1 MANYIVGLTGG
12 IGCGKTTV
20 SNLFHAFG
28 VPVIDADIV
37 ARQVVAP
44 GSPCLSTITEHFGPD
59 ILLENGELNR
69 SLLRQKVFSNTE
81 DKTWLDNL
89 LHPAIRQ
96 RILTELAGVQSAY
109 AILVAP
115 LLLENGLEQY
125 VQRVLVIDV
134 PESVQ
139 VKRTLTRD
147 NTSEQQVKA
156 IMAAQLPRQERLNR
170 ADDIITNDSSV
181 AELAPKVAALHQQ
194 YLQLAAR

>member
-194 YLQLAAR
+194 YLQLAAG

>member
-20 SNLFHAFG
+20 SDLFQALG

-44 GSPCLSTITEHFGPD
+44 GSPCLTAITEHFGPD
-59 ILLENGELNR
+59 ILLESGELNR

-81 DKTWLDNL
+81 DKTWLNNL

-96 RILTELAGVQSAY
+96 KILSELAEVQSAY

-139 VKRTLTRD
+139 VRRTLARD
-147 NTSEQQVKA
+147 NTSEEQVKA
-156 IMAAQLPRQERLNR
+156 IMAAQLPRQERLKR
-170 ADDIITNDSSV
+170 ADDVIANDSSV
-181 AELAPKVAALHQQ
+181 ADLTSKVAALHQQ
-194 YLQLAAR
+194 YLQMAAR

>member
-20 SNLFHAFG
+20 SNLFQAYG
-28 VPVIDADIV
+28 VPVVDADIV
-37 ARQVVAP
+37 ARKVVEP
-44 GSPCLSTITEHFGPD
+44 DTPCLAAITEHFGPG
-59 ILLENGELNR
+59 ILLESGELNR
-69 SLLRQKVFSNTE
+69 SLLREKVFSSNE
-81 DKTWLDNL
+81 DKTWLNNL

-96 RILTELAGVQSAY
+96 RILTELAEVQSTY

-139 VKRTLTRD
+139 IARTLTRD
-147 NTSEQQVKA
+147 NTNEQQIKS
-156 IMAAQLPRQERLNR
+156 IMAAQLPRNERLKR

-181 AELAPKVAALHQQ
+181 ADLTPKVAALHQQ
-194 YLQLAAR
+194 YLQMAAR

>member
-20 SNLFHAFG
+20 SDLFQALG

-44 GSPCLSTITEHFGPD
+44 GSPCLNAITEHFGPD
-59 ILLENGELNR
+59 ILLESGELNR

-81 DKTWLDNL
+81 DKTWLNNL

-96 RILTELAGVQSAY
+96 RILTELSEVQSAY

-139 VKRTLTRD
+139 VRRTLARD

-156 IMAAQLPRQERLNR
+156 IMAAQLPRQERLKR
-170 ADDIITNDSSV
+170 ADDVIANDSSV
-181 AELAPKVAALHQQ
+181 ADLTSKVAALHQQ
-194 YLQLAAR
+194 YLQMAAR

>member
-20 SNLFHAFG
+20 SNLFHALG

>member
-20 SNLFHAFG
+20 SNLFQAYG

-44 GSPCLSTITEHFGPD
+44 DSPCLNAITEHFGPD

-69 SLLRQKVFSNTE
+69 SLLRQKVFSNNE
-81 DKTWLDNL
+81 DKTWLNNL

-96 RILTELAGVQSAY
+96 RLLTELAEVQSSY

-139 VKRTLTRD
+139 IARTLTRD

-156 IMAAQLPRQERLNR
+156 IIAAQLPRQERLKR
-170 ADDIITNDSSV
+170 ADDIIINDSSV
-181 AELAPKVAALHQQ
+181 ADLASKVAALHQQ
-194 YLQLAAR
+194 YMQMAAT

>member
-20 SNLFHAFG
+20 SNLFQALG

-37 ARQVVAP
+37 ARQVVQP
-44 GSPCLSTITEHFGPD
+44 GSACLNAITEHFGAD

-69 SLLRQKVFSNTE
+69 SLLREKVFSNSA
-81 DKTWLDNL
+81 DKAWLNNL

-96 RILTELAGVQSAY
+96 NMLTKLAEIQSDY

-139 VKRTLTRD
+139 LKRTLARD
-147 NTSEQQVKA
+147 NSSEQQVKA
-156 IMAAQLPRQERLNR
+156 IMASQLPRQQRLER
-170 ADDIITNDSSV
+170 ADDVISNDGSV
-181 AELAPKVAALHQQ
+181 AALTARVGALHQQ
-194 YLQLAAR
+194 YLQLAKA

>member
-1 MANYIVGLTGG
+1 MTSYIVGLTGG

-20 SNLFHAFG
+20 SNLFHALS

>member
-1 MANYIVGLTGG
+1 MTSHE
-12 IGCGKTTV
+12 V
-20 SNLFHAFG
+20 SS
-28 VPVIDADIV
+28 
-37 ARQVVAP
+37 RVAP
-44 GSPCLSTITEHFGPD
+44 PKTPT
-59 ILLENGELNR
+59 GELNR

>member
-1 MANYIVGLTGG
+1 MTSYIVGLTGG

-20 SNLFHAFG
+20 SNLFHALS

-44 GSPCLSTITEHFGPD
+44 GSPCLNTITEHFGPD

>member
-1 MANYIVGLTGG
+1 MANFIVGLTGG

-20 SNLFHAFG
+20 SNLFQAHG

-37 ARQVVAP
+37 SRQVVQP
-44 GSPCLSTITEHFGPD
+44 GSPCLNAITEHFGAD
-59 ILLENGELNR
+59 ILLESGELNR

-81 DKTWLDNL
+81 EKAWLNNL

-96 RILTELAGVQSAY
+96 KILSELAEVQSAY

-139 VKRTLTRD
+139 LKRTLARD
-147 NTSEQQVKA
+147 NSSEQQVKA
-156 IMAAQLPRQERLNR
+156 IMAAQLPRRERLQR
-170 ADDIITNDSSV
+170 ADDVITNDSSE
-181 AELAPKVAALHQQ
+181 ADLIPKVAALHQQ
-194 YLQLAAR
+194 YLQMAAR